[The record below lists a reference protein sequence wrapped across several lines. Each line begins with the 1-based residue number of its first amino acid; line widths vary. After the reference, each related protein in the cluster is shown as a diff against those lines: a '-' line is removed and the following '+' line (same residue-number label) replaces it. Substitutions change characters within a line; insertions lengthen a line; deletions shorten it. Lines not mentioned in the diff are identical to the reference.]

1 MTVMTTTSPYRLR
14 HSTLR
19 TARLLYMLLLL
30 LCLSMFAISLYGKVV
45 WGATGSC
52 AERYAEPGWE
62 DACADW
68 RAAFDEVGLRPTAF
82 EGYFLV
88 LRSASALPFLGLSLL
103 LMRRRGD
110 ELRVLLLSS
119 LLLLLGISGPIYN
132 PFWQWAQGWYSTENQ
147 VPILRLLILS
157 LDYLLSVGAVW
168 FAFLFPDGR
177 FAPRWSRWIA
187 ALWALLRVGVVFF
200 PDSPAS
206 VYTWPLSLGIILTT
220 TIQLVAIG
228 AFGWR
233 YRIQATAVQRQQIK
247 WITAGGL
254 LLALN
259 YLVDYGV
266 WEIYPA
272 LTNNYL
278 IETEQQGIWW
288 ELGQDTL
295 WYLSQIV
302 FAICVGLAV
311 FRYRLWDIDPILSRT
326 LVYGCLTVLIVS
338 LYILIV
344 GGLGAVFHAQ
354 TTALNGLLATGIIA
368 VLFHPLRDRLQRVV
382 NRVLYG
388 ERDDPASVLTRL
400 AHQLETADT
409 PTAILPHLVQ
419 TIAHALKIPHVAISL
434 PDGAHQTDPVVA
446 WGDRTDRAQVIP
458 LVYQNEA
465 IGNLTVAPRGPQEQF
480 NRHEQRLLATIAAL
494 TATTVRAVQLS
505 DELHHSRQRIITARE
520 EERRRLRRDL
530 HDGLGPALASLPLKI
545 DAAIDLIEHD
555 QPASVDLL
563 GGIKRQ
569 AQHLVADIRR
579 VVHDLRPPALDE
591 LGLAEALR
599 GALAQIRD
607 HPNGFQIHLNADAL
621 PPDLP
626 AAVEAATYRITMEAV
641 TNVLK
646 HAGAQYCWIVL
657 HSLADP
663 PRLQIHIE
671 DDGVGLSPQTAPNVG
686 LHSMRERAEE
696 LGGSFQIQSRQGG
709 GTHVTVT
716 LPLSEKRVTP

>member
-1 MTVMTTTSPYRLR
+1 MTVMTTTSPYRL
-14 HSTLR
+14 SNATLR
-19 TARLLYMLLLL
+19 IGRLSYLLLLL
-30 LCLSMFAISLYGKVV
+30 LCLSMFALSLYGKMV

-52 AERYAEPGWE
+52 ADRYAEPGWE
-62 DACADW
+62 NACADW
-68 RAAFDEVGLRPTAF
+68 RAAFDEVGLSPTAF
-82 EGYFLV
+82 EGYFLI
-88 LRSASALPFLGLSLL
+88 LRVVAALPFFALSLL

-119 LLLLLGISGPIYN
+119 LLLLLGIAGPIYN

-147 VPILRLLILS
+147 VPILRLLIFS
-157 LDYLLSVGAVW
+157 LDYLLSVGVVL

-177 FAPRWSRWIA
+177 FVPHWSRWIA

-206 VYTWPLSLGIILTT
+206 VYTWSWSLGIIITT

-233 YRIQATAVQRQQIK
+233 YRVQATAVQRQQIK

-288 ELGQDTL
+288 ELGQDTS
-295 WYLSQIV
+295 WYISQII
-302 FAICVGLAV
+302 FAVCVGLAV

-326 LVYGCLTVLIVS
+326 LVYGCLTVSIVG

-382 NRVLYG
+382 NRLLYG

-400 AHQLETADT
+400 AHQIETADT

-434 PDGAHQTDPVVA
+434 AGSTKQPEPLVA
-446 WGDRTDRAQVIP
+446 WGEQTDRAQVIP

-480 NRHEQRLLATIAAL
+480 SRHEQRLLATIAAL

-545 DAAIDLIEHD
+545 DAAVDLIEND
-555 QPASVDLL
+555 QLASFDLL
-563 GGIKRQ
+563 RDVKKQ

-591 LGLAEALR
+591 LGLVEALR
-599 GALAQIRD
+599 GTLAQIRD
-607 HPNGFQIHLNADAL
+607 HPNGFQLHLDADAL

-626 AAVEAATYRITMEAV
+626 AAVEVAAYRITMEAV

-646 HAGAQYCWIVL
+646 HAGAQHCWIGL
-657 HSLADP
+657 QNIAHP

-671 DDGVGLSPQTAPNVG
+671 DDGVGLPPQAAPNVG

-696 LGGSFQIQSRQGG
+696 LGGLFQIQSRPGN
-709 GTHVTVT
+709 GTRLTVT
-716 LPLSEKRVTP
+716 LPLSEKRETP